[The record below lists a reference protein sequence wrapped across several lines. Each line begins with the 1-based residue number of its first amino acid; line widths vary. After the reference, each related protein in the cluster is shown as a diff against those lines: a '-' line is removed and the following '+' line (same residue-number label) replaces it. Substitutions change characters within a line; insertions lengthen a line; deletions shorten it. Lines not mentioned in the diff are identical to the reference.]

1 MLYLL
6 CSVTTKRIN
15 PLGSIGERMS
25 SKESKSRDFD
35 HLIEQNSTE
44 LTFLSAY
51 GGLASEATDS
61 AAIFLAIKRF
71 LTAGGVKFSESAETL
86 ELEFGYVKIVDN
98 GCKVHFKG
106 KSLPL
111 VTSDL
116 TQAGFV
122 DGKLPVRKGSCT
134 VTLQD
139 WDIEQRR
146 FIERLIE
153 HIDS

>member
-1 MLYLL
+1 
-6 CSVTTKRIN
+6 
-15 PLGSIGERMS
+15 MS
-25 SKESKSRDFD
+25 GKDSKSRDFD

-51 GGLASEATDS
+51 GGLPTEAADS
-61 AAIFLAIKRF
+61 IAIFSAIKRF
-71 LTAGGVKFSESAETL
+71 ISAGGVEFSEFNNKL
-86 ELEFGYVKIVDN
+86 NLEFGYVKIVDN
-98 GCKVHFKG
+98 GVKIHIKG

-111 VTSDL
+111 VASDL

-139 WDIEQRR
+139 WDIDQRR

-153 HIDS
+153 HLRD

>member
-1 MLYLL
+1 
-6 CSVTTKRIN
+6 
-15 PLGSIGERMS
+15 MS
-25 SKESKSRDFD
+25 GKDSKSRDYD

-51 GGLASEATDS
+51 GGLTTEAT
-61 AAIFLAIKRF
+61 APTAIFSAIKRF
-71 LTAGGVKFSESAETL
+71 ISAGGVKFSESNNEL
-86 ELEFGYVKIVDN
+86 ILEFGNVKIVDN
-98 GCKVHFKG
+98 GGKIYIKG

-111 VTSDL
+111 VASDL

-146 FIERLIE
+146 FIERLVE
-153 HIDS
+153 HLSS

>member
-1 MLYLL
+1 
-6 CSVTTKRIN
+6 
-15 PLGSIGERMS
+15 MS

-51 GGLASEATDS
+51 GGLPNEVTDS

-71 LTAGGVKFSESAETL
+71 LTAGGVKFSESADKL
-86 ELEFGYVKIVDN
+86 DLDFGYVKIVDN
-98 GCKVHFKG
+98 GCKVHLKG

-111 VTSDL
+111 VASDL

-146 FIERLIE
+146 FIERVIE
-153 HIDS
+153 HLTH

>member
-1 MLYLL
+1 M
-6 CSVTTKRIN
+6 TGKD
-15 PLGSIGERMS
+15 
-25 SKESKSRDFD
+25 SKSRDFD

-51 GGLASEATDS
+51 GGLPTEAADS
-61 AAIFLAIKRF
+61 IAIFSAIKRF
-71 LTAGGVKFSESAETL
+71 ISAGGVEFSESNNKL
-86 ELEFGYVKIVDN
+86 NLEFGYVKIVDN
-98 GCKVHFKG
+98 GVKIHIKG

-111 VTSDL
+111 VASDL

-139 WDIEQRR
+139 WDIDQRR

-153 HIDS
+153 HLRD

>member
-1 MLYLL
+1 
-6 CSVTTKRIN
+6 
-15 PLGSIGERMS
+15 MS
-25 SKESKSRDFD
+25 GKDSKSRDFD

-51 GGLASEATDS
+51 GGLPTEAADS
-61 AAIFLAIKRF
+61 IAIFSAIKRF
-71 LTAGGVKFSESAETL
+71 ISAGGVEFSESNNKL
-86 ELEFGYVKIVDN
+86 NLEFGYVKIVDN
-98 GCKVHFKG
+98 GVKIHIKG

-111 VTSDL
+111 VASDL

-139 WDIEQRR
+139 WDIDQRR

-153 HIDS
+153 HLRD

>member
-1 MLYLL
+1 M
-6 CSVTTKRIN
+6 TGKD
-15 PLGSIGERMS
+15 
-25 SKESKSRDFD
+25 SKSRDFD

-51 GGLASEATDS
+51 GGLPTEAADS
-61 AAIFLAIKRF
+61 TAIFSAIKRF
-71 LTAGGVKFSESAETL
+71 ISAGGVEFSESNNKL
-86 ELEFGYVKIVDN
+86 NLEFGYVKIVDN
-98 GCKVHFKG
+98 GVKIHIKG

-111 VTSDL
+111 VASDL

-139 WDIEQRR
+139 WGIDQRR

-153 HIDS
+153 HVNLH

>member
-1 MLYLL
+1 
-6 CSVTTKRIN
+6 
-15 PLGSIGERMS
+15 MS
-25 SKESKSRDFD
+25 GKDSKSRDFD

-51 GGLASEATDS
+51 GGLASETADS
-61 AAIFLAIKRF
+61 AGILSAVKRF
-71 LTAGGVKFSESAETL
+71 LSSGGVEFSETADKL

-98 GCKVHFKG
+98 GVKVYIKG

-111 VTSDL
+111 VASDL

-122 DGKLPVRKGSCT
+122 DGKLPIRKGSCT

-139 WDIEQRR
+139 WDMEQRR
-146 FIERLIE
+146 FIERLVE
-153 HIDS
+153 HINLH

>member
-1 MLYLL
+1 M
-6 CSVTTKRIN
+6 
-15 PLGSIGERMS
+15 
-25 SKESKSRDFD
+25 
-35 HLIEQNSTE
+35 
-44 LTFLSAY
+44 
-51 GGLASEATDS
+51 ASETTDS

-71 LTAGGVKFSESAETL
+71 LTAGGVKFSESADTL
-86 ELEFGYVKIVDN
+86 DLEFGYVKIVDN

-116 TQAGFV
+116 TQAGFI

-153 HIDS
+153 HINLR

>member
-1 MLYLL
+1 
-6 CSVTTKRIN
+6 
-15 PLGSIGERMS
+15 
-25 SKESKSRDFD
+25 
-35 HLIEQNSTE
+35 
-44 LTFLSAY
+44 LSAC
-51 GGLASEATDS
+51 
-61 AAIFLAIKRF
+61 
-71 LTAGGVKFSESAETL
+71 GVEFSETADKL

-98 GCKVHFKG
+98 GVKVYIKG

-111 VTSDL
+111 VASDL

-146 FIERLIE
+146 FLERLVE
-153 HIDS
+153 HIVSN

>member
-1 MLYLL
+1 MGG
-6 CSVTTKRIN
+6 KD
-15 PLGSIGERMS
+15 
-25 SKESKSRDFD
+25 SKSRDFD

-44 LTFLSAY
+44 LSFLSAY
-51 GGLASEATDS
+51 GGLASDTSDS
-61 AAIFLAIKRF
+61 AGIFSAVKRF
-71 LTAGGVKFSESAETL
+71 LSAGGVEFSEAKDKL
-86 ELEFGYVKIVDN
+86 ELDFGYVKIVEN
-98 GCKVHFKG
+98 GVKVYIKG

-111 VTSDL
+111 VASDL

-146 FIERLIE
+146 FIERLVE
-153 HIDS
+153 HISKI

>member
-1 MLYLL
+1 
-6 CSVTTKRIN
+6 
-15 PLGSIGERMS
+15 MS
-25 SKESKSRDFD
+25 GKDSKSRDFD

-51 GGLASEATDS
+51 GGLPTEAADS
-61 AAIFLAIKRF
+61 TAIFSAIKRF
-71 LTAGGVKFSESAETL
+71 ISAGGVEFSESNNKL
-86 ELEFGYVKIVDN
+86 NLEFGYVKIVDN
-98 GCKVHFKG
+98 GVKIHIKG

-111 VTSDL
+111 VASDL

-139 WDIEQRR
+139 WDIDQRR

-153 HIDS
+153 HLRD

>member
-1 MLYLL
+1 MGG
-6 CSVTTKRIN
+6 KN
-15 PLGSIGERMS
+15 
-25 SKESKSRDFD
+25 SKSRDFD

-51 GGLASEATDS
+51 GGLASDTADS
-61 AAIFLAIKRF
+61 VGIFAAIKRF
-71 LTAGGVKFSESAETL
+71 LNAGGVEFSETKDKL
-86 ELEFGYVKIVDN
+86 ELDFGYVKIVKN
-98 GCKVHFKG
+98 GVKVHIKG
-106 KSLPL
+106 RSLPI
-111 VTSDL
+111 VDSDL

-146 FIERLIE
+146 FIERLVE
-153 HIDS
+153 HLNLR

>member
-1 MLYLL
+1 
-6 CSVTTKRIN
+6 
-15 PLGSIGERMS
+15 MS
-25 SKESKSRDFD
+25 GKDSQSRDFD

-51 GGLASEATDS
+51 GGLPSDTADS
-61 AAIFLAIKRF
+61 TGIFSALKRF
-71 LTAGGVKFSESAETL
+71 LSAGGVEFSASTDKL
-86 ELEFGYVKIVDN
+86 ELEFGYIKIVDN
-98 GCKVHFKG
+98 GVKVHIKG

-111 VTSDL
+111 VASDL

-122 DGKLPVRKGSCT
+122 DGKLPVKKGSCT

-146 FIERLIE
+146 FIERLVE
-153 HIDS
+153 HIGKN

>member
-1 MLYLL
+1 
-6 CSVTTKRIN
+6 
-15 PLGSIGERMS
+15 MS
-25 SKESKSRDFD
+25 GKDSKSRDFD

-51 GGLASEATDS
+51 GGLPTEAADS
-61 AAIFLAIKRF
+61 TAIFSAIKRF
-71 LTAGGVKFSESAETL
+71 ISAGGVEFSESNNKL
-86 ELEFGYVKIVDN
+86 NLEFGYVKIVDN
-98 GCKVHFKG
+98 GVKIHIKG

-111 VTSDL
+111 VASDL

-134 VTLQD
+134 VTLQG

-153 HIDS
+153 HVNLH

>member
-1 MLYLL
+1 M
-6 CSVTTKRIN
+6 R
-15 PLGSIGERMS
+15 G
-25 SKESKSRDFD
+25 KESKSRDFD

-51 GGLASEATDS
+51 GGLASETADS
-61 AAIFLAIKRF
+61 VGIFSAIKRF
-71 LTAGGVKFSESAETL
+71 LSAGGVNFSESNNQL
-86 ELEFGYVKIVDN
+86 NLEFGYVKIVDN
-98 GCKVHFKG
+98 GVKIHIKG

-111 VTSDL
+111 VASDL
-116 TQAGFV
+116 TQAGFI
-122 DGKLPVRKGSCT
+122 DGNLPVRKGSCT

-153 HIDS
+153 HLSN

>member
-1 MLYLL
+1 MNG
-6 CSVTTKRIN
+6 KD
-15 PLGSIGERMS
+15 
-25 SKESKSRDFD
+25 SKSRDFD

-51 GGLASEATDS
+51 GGLTTEATDS
-61 AAIFLAIKRF
+61 TAIFSAIKRF
-71 LTAGGVKFSESAETL
+71 ISAGGVKFSGSSNEL
-86 ELEFGYVKIVDN
+86 ILEFGYVKIVDN
-98 GCKVHFKG
+98 GVKIYIKG

-111 VTSDL
+111 VASDL

-122 DGKLPVRKGSCT
+122 DGKLPVGKGSCT

-146 FIERLIE
+146 FIERLVE
-153 HIDS
+153 HLSS

>member
-1 MLYLL
+1 M
-6 CSVTTKRIN
+6 R
-15 PLGSIGERMS
+15 GGDMS
-25 SKESKSRDFD
+25 GKDSKSRDFD

-51 GGLASEATDS
+51 GGLAREPADS
-61 AAIFLAIKRF
+61 AGIFSAVKRF
-71 LTAGGVKFSESAETL
+71 LSAGGVEFSETADKL

-98 GCKVHFKG
+98 GVKVYIKG

-111 VTSDL
+111 VASDL

-146 FIERLIE
+146 FIERLVE
-153 HIDS
+153 HIVRD